1 MYNIKKCFF
10 KICNLYDSINYYAAT
25 MYDQTFGRVVTGTRL
40 RTAYNDADERVFI
53 GARSLHGGIKA
64 SGKIKLRVLGTPY
77 YNTQKGSQCRQEN
90 LSWIMYFMAR
100 EQYCHSVTY
109 PE

>member
-1 MYNIKKCFF
+1 
-10 KICNLYDSINYYAAT
+10 

-64 SGKIKLRVLGTPY
+64 SGKIKLRVLGTPDY
-77 YNTQKGSQCRQEN
+77 KTQKGTERYLEN
-90 LSWIMYFMAR
+90 LSLIMYFTAR
-100 EQYCHSVTY
+100 EQSCHCVTY